1 MGYSRILFDIGGYN
15 RVLWD
20 TNYIYIYTVYQLSDI
35 MNHHDIKSLIVI
47 IFADMGV
54 SENGGLTV

>member
-20 TNYIYIYTVYQLSDI
+20 TNYIYTVYQLSDI

>member
-1 MGYSRILFDIGGYN
+1 MGYSRILFDIGEIIGYYGI
-15 RVLWD
+15 LI
-20 TNYIYIYTVYQLSDI
+20 IYILYTVYQLSDI

-47 IFADMGV
+47 ILADMGV